1 MKRILLLAFLINCI
15 GATAQEF
22 SYTDLLK
29 NVDEVTVTDSFHIE
43 SAPQQLIP
51 IDSITMKKWFG
62 PLLGLTKNN
71 RLKNR
76 SYYLTGKI
84 TSNEN
89 FDMLVV
95 LEEKK
100 KSDTNNVQVVHLVT
114 MRKDGSYIASLEA
127 AMGGVKKNA
136 SYNTSSWLYKDN
148 KLVLDSK
155 IMVNDR
161 SFDDMSS
168 YTINRGGRLILATR
182 YESSFFKNDC

>member
-168 YTINRGGRLILATR
+168 YTINRGGRFILATR
-182 YESSFFKNDC
+182 YE